1 MNIPHLFK
9 YNIVHILCEQTE
21 LPTSPIALDVLAA
34 TERIDIQPA
43 PPLPP
48 SQPPPSITSTS
59 FPNTG
64 FKENTSQP
72 KLGKKVSALV
82 AALDQQHLTQSPLS
96 KSISGPSTSE
106 SSTSSTTTN
115 KTIQHFKKQKSE
127 EQIIAENSK
136 KMDYYSDA
144 ASMVSFSGLNEPCSI
159 GSIVEVVIN
168 AQGDKISN
176 GDVNVYAESPSG
188 KHLQC
193 NVIYHSNSFTAT
205 FTPSEVGEWKIGILY
220 DNEHIRGSPFNCSC
234 YDANLVQVYGL
245 DVGLVGQELKFTID
259 AHKAG
264 VGDVGVTIL
273 REGRQISCEIEEEKI
288 GPRKLPTGKFRI
300 SFTPNGAGKYKI
312 HIAFNNMEVKGS
324 PFILDIADANSVS
337 VYGDNLRMAAV
348 DRLSTFMVHAAGAE
362 SKDLSVVIT
371 GGIE

>member
-1 MNIPHLFK
+1 MYLC
-9 YNIVHILCEQTE
+9 VHILCEQTE

-34 TERIDIQPA
+34 TQRTDIQP
-43 PPLPP
+43 PPPP
-48 SQPPPSITSTS
+48 PPPSHPPPLLSQTSTS
-59 FPNTG
+59 ISNTG
-64 FKENTSQP
+64 FKETSQP

-82 AALDQQHLTQSPLS
+82 AALDQQLLTQNPVT
-96 KSISGPSTSE
+96 KSISGQSPPSE
-106 SSTSSTTTN
+106 SSTIN
-115 KTIQHFKKQKSE
+115 KISHISKQKSGD
-127 EQIIAENSK
+127 QIIDNK

-144 ASMVSFSGLNEPCSI
+144 ASLVSFSGLNEPCSI

-168 AQGDKISN
+168 AQGDKISH
-176 GDVNVYAESPSG
+176 GDVIVYAESPSG

-193 NVIYHSNSFTAT
+193 NVVYHSNSFTAT

-220 DNEHIRGSPFNCSC
+220 DNEHIRGSPFTSQV

-245 DVGLVGQELKFTID
+245 DVGLVGQELKFTVD

-264 VGDVGVTIL
+264 VGDVSVTIL
-273 REGRQISCEIEEEKI
+273 RHGRQIPCEIEEEKI

-300 SFTPNGAGKYKI
+300 SFTPNGAGQYKI

-324 PFILDIADANSVS
+324 PFLLDIADANSVS

-348 DRLSTFMVHAAGAE
+348 DRLSTFMVHASGAE

-371 GGIE
+371 EKK